1 MSWPLDGA
9 RDEGPLREGETF
21 ARRYVVGE
29 RLGKGGSASVYRAY
43 DEVLEE
49 TCALKVIHKEG
60 GLREDQL
67 QRGKTEARILM
78 RRLRH
83 PNIVQVTDANL
94 ERGMFYMA
102 MELLPGRTLRDAL
115 DEHRWLSIVEALRY
129 FAKVAL
135 AIHAAHVAQI
145 VHRDLK
151 PENLFVLPGN
161 EPKILDF
168 GVAKIREPGGW
179 QTLPDVVV
187 GTVKYLSPEQI
198 LGLAATAQ
206 SDIHAIGEMLF
217 ECIVGQQWC
226 WLDQRSFSS
235 ALELAKYKLDHQPP
249 RLDELGLKVPSYVAD
264 LVQRALLRRPEQ
276 RYPTALA
283 FAEEML
289 ARADVYEEELA
300 RAGRAPLYRELWHV
314 PKVDTAPTAA
324 QTMVFSDGTVAAH
337 VPDRTI
343 EDAGPRFALST
354 DTTQS
359 ETPAARL
366 GKSAPTK
373 TLEPSVVVASSPPTP
388 APPVD
393 AGSPPDDTP
402 YGFGP
407 APVRPTGTKR
417 WSQRFSRLRGRFM
430 EWARTRP
437 WSWSVVL
444 SGSCFGLAVSFLV
457 IVFVLDPAS
466 SDDPAVVEAPS
477 AQSVRA
483 AESSSLPG
491 EPERDASERAAP
503 ARALDEPRT
512 GDSSAPTEAVE
523 AAITPE
529 EPRPAGGEGTPE
541 VRATLQASTS
551 AQATARGKATPAQA
565 AAPLQGTAPSQA
577 PPQVPPEGTAHPR
590 ASSAPRAVVPPSEKA
605 TRASA
610 PAPKSASAPT
620 SAAQRRSK
628 RPSQARDQQREKD
641 DERPWL
647 RRRPRELPE

>member
-1 MSWPLDGA
+1 MPPWPLDSDH
-9 RDEGPLREGETF
+9 DEGPLRRGEKF

-49 TCALKVIHKEG
+49 NCALKVIHKEG

-67 QRGKTEARILM
+67 QRGKTEAQILI
-78 RRLRH
+78 RRLKH
-83 PNIVQVTDANL
+83 PNIVEMTDANL

-135 AIHAAHVAQI
+135 AIHAAHVAKI

-198 LGLAATAQ
+198 LGLVATAQ

-264 LVQRALLRRPEQ
+264 LVQRAMLRRPEQ

-283 FAEEML
+283 FAHEML

-300 RAGRAPLYRELWHV
+300 RAGRAAVYRELWHV
-314 PKVDTAPTAA
+314 PKIDTAPTAA
-324 QTMVFSDGTVAAH
+324 QAMVFSDGTVAAH
-337 VPDRTI
+337 VPDRTLQ
-343 EDAGPRFALST
+343 DTRPRFALST

-359 ETPAARL
+359 ETPASRM

-373 TLEPSVVVASSPPTP
+373 TLEPSVVITPRPSTSEPVAPVVDSDP
-388 APPVD
+388 AD
-393 AGSPPDDTP
+393 SAP

-407 APVRPTGTKR
+407 APARPSGTKR
-417 WSQRFSRLRGRFM
+417 LSRRTWLLRGRFM

-437 WSWSVVL
+437 WPWSMVL
-444 SGSCFGLAVSFLV
+444 SGSCFGLAVSFLI
-457 IVFVLDPAS
+457 IVFVLDPATS
-466 SDDPAVVEAPS
+466 
-477 AQSVRA
+477 
-483 AESSSLPG
+483 
-491 EPERDASERAAP
+491 
-503 ARALDEPRT
+503 
-512 GDSSAPTEAVE
+512 GDSSAPTGAVE
-523 AAITPE
+523 PSGARAEPRRAREEGAPEVQALPVSTPKPTTAAVKAASPQGTVSPAAAIAP
-529 EPRPAGGEGTPE
+529 
-541 VRATLQASTS
+541 QA
-551 AQATARGKATPAQA
+551 PV
-565 AAPLQGTAPSQA
+565 PPQGTAPQSTAPRAPVPPQGTAPQVTA
-577 PPQVPPEGTAHPR
+577 PPQAPI
-590 ASSAPRAVVPPSEKA
+590 APRAMVPPPEKA
-605 TRASA
+605 TKAAA
-610 PAPKSASAPT
+610 PASKSASTPAST
-620 SAAQRRSK
+620 AQRRPK
-628 RPSQARDQQREKD
+628 QPSQAREQQRATD
-641 DERPWL
+641 DELPWL
-647 RRRPRELPE
+647 RPRPRELPE